1 MMELLKLF
9 KFVWQHPLNAGG
21 RLAALLRVVKWQIAS
36 RLFAGPLALPFVE
49 STMLFASRGT
59 TGATGN
65 WYCGLHEF
73 RDMAFVLHLLRPGEH
88 FADVGAN
95 IGSYSILA
103 AGGAGARV
111 TAVEPIPATASNLE
125 RNILLNHL
133 SSQVRVCR
141 LGLSD
146 VNGSLKFS
154 LDLDTV
160 NHVLAPGE
168 SLPGIE
174 VPVIRLDE
182 LIGDDVPVL
191 IKIDVEGFEREVLLG
206 ADKTLADAG
215 LLAVIMETNG
225 SGARYGVADHE
236 LIVIMARYGFTPF
249 GYDPFERRLVGTSV
263 ADGNTIFVRDKSRVE
278 GRITKAKHFQLV
290 NGKI

>member
-1 MMELLKLF
+1 MELFRLF

-36 RLFAGPLALPFVE
+36 RLLAGPLALPFVE
-49 STMLFASRGT
+49 STMLFASRGA

-73 RDMAFVLHLLRPGEH
+73 RDMAFVLHLLRKGEH
-88 FADVGAN
+88 FADIGAN

-125 RNILLNHL
+125 RNILLNQL
-133 SSQVRVCR
+133 SSQVRACR
-141 LGLSD
+141 LGLSN

-154 LDLDTV
+154 LNLDTV

-168 SLPGIE
+168 SLSGIE
-174 VPVIRLDE
+174 VPVMRLDE

-191 IKIDVEGFEREVLLG
+191 IKIDVEGYEREVLLG
-206 ADKTLADAG
+206 AEQTLADAR
-215 LLAVIMETNG
+215 LWAVIMETNG
-225 SGARYGVADHE
+225 SGARYGVADDE
-236 LIVIMARYGFTPF
+236 LIAIMARYGFSPF
-249 GYDPFERRLVGTSV
+249 GYDPFERRLVGTGV

-278 GRITKAKHFQLV
+278 ARVTNAKHFQLV